1 MTDAVRVTNVSL
13 WPALL
18 RFTVAY
24 VALSAVITAVLTAFD
39 LDSNTGVSAAL
50 LVAATGAAA
59 QKFVVDNR
67 RALTSG
73 ERLRFAGLA
82 TLVLIPVT
90 LIQLAVATMVFLTA
104 EEIPAAASEV
114 QLWLADN
121 VGLVAGLA
129 AFVVLFSLAVVYFS
143 AGLLS
148 RALVKRLPASAA
160 PLGEG

>member
-1 MTDAVRVTNVSL
+1 MTDTMRVTNVSL

-18 RFTVAY
+18 RFTIAY
-24 VALSAVITAVLTAFD
+24 VALSTLLTVVLTAFD
-39 LDSNTGVSAAL
+39 LNSNTGVSAAL

-82 TLVLIPVT
+82 TLILIPVT
-90 LIQLAVATMVFLTA
+90 QIQLAVATLVFLTT

-114 QLWLADN
+114 QIWLADN
-121 VGLVAGLA
+121 AGLVAGIA
-129 AFVVLFSLAVVYFS
+129 VFVVLFSLAVVYFS
-143 AGLLS
+143 VGLLS
-148 RALVKRLPASAA
+148 RVLVKRLPASTA
-160 PLGEG
+160 PPG